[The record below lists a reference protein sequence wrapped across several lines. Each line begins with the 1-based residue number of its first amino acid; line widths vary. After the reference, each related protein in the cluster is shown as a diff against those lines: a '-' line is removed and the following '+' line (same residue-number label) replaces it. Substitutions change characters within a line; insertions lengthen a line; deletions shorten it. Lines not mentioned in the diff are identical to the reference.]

1 MVTAFSVNA
10 DVQQRK
16 MALDDAVTVVIA
28 EDLQCVMQVLKD
40 HSSTAA
46 CKAAGKRQIMA
57 RVVNSAPC
65 CPHIGAAVGPLQIVD
80 VDHVKKLHSPPSRR
94 RRAAS
99 PNLQVPLKSAV
110 EGISRTY
117 LMLYV

>member
-1 MVTAFSVNA
+1 
-10 DVQQRK
+10 

-28 EDLQCVMQVLKD
+28 EDQQCVMQVLKN

-46 CKAAGKRQIMA
+46 CKAAGRRQVMT

-80 VDHVKKLHSPPSRR
+80 VDHVKKLHSSSSR

-99 PNLQVPLKSAV
+99 PNLQVPLNRAV
-110 EGISRTY
+110 EGISNTY